1 MIISNLARPRNQA
14 DEKLTLPQL
23 VEALNLSS
31 RSTSGQSVTAETSRS
46 VATAYR
52 AINILSDDL
61 AKMPMQTFI
70 SREPGQVERV
80 RPSSFMENIA
90 WLLEISPNRW
100 MVPLIFKKMA
110 IQWLLTHGA
119 AYIWSPPRQAGQR
132 REMFCLAS
140 NRVAPLFDL
149 AGNLVYRVT
158 WRNGEI
164 DYLPDV
170 EILALL
176 INSTDGITGH
186 GVIEYARETLGRQ
199 LGAYETQGKFYA
211 QGLNPG
217 GIVYMPGDLS
227 KEARDKI
234 RETYGEAM
242 GGSQNAYRLAVMDA
256 KITKFE
262 TITMK
267 PVDAQFLESIAAT
280 DVQIA
285 NFFGMPLYKV
295 NSGKQSYE
303 LNEQQDLDYLKT
315 TLDPYLVQWEQA
327 AAVRWLSEAE
337 QNYTYFR
344 FNRDVILRT
353 DAKTRTTIHKDRILS
368 GQETPNEA
376 RQIEDMP
383 AYAGGDGHYI
393 PANMAMVGPDGALIG
408 GTKQSS
414 GNEQGGTQT

>member
-1 MIISNLARPRNQA
+1 MIIRNLVRNVTQP
-14 DEKLTLPQL
+14 EKMTLPQL
-23 VEALNLSS
+23 VEALNLNGM
-31 RSTSGQSVTAETSRS
+31 STSGQSVTAESSRS

-52 AINILSDDL
+52 AINILSDDV
-61 AKMPMQTFI
+61 AKMPLQTFI
-70 SREPGQVERV
+70 SRDPGQVERV

-110 IQWLLTHGA
+110 VQWLLTHGA

-140 NRVAPLFDL
+140 NRVTPLFDL

-158 WRNGEI
+158 WRNGQT

-170 EILALL
+170 EMLALL
-176 INSTDGITGH
+176 INSTDGITGN
-186 GVIEYARETLGRQ
+186 GVIGYARETLGRQ

-217 GIVYMPGDLS
+217 GIVYMPGELS
-227 KEARDKI
+227 REAREKI

-242 GGSQNAYRLAVMDA
+242 GGSSQAYRLAVMDA
-256 KITKFE
+256 KISKFE

-267 PVDAQFLESIAAT
+267 PVDAQFLESINAT
-280 DVQIA
+280 DIQIA
-285 NFFGMPLYKV
+285 NFFGMPSYKL
-295 NSGKQSYE
+295 NMGKQSYKS
-303 LNEQQDLDYLKT
+303 NEQQDLDYLKT

-327 AAVRWLSEAE
+327 AALRWLSEAE

-353 DAKTRTTIHKDRILS
+353 DAKTRTTILKDKILS
-368 GQETPNEA
+368 GQLTPNEG

-383 AYAGGDGHYI
+383 DYEGGDSHYI
-393 PANMAMVGPDGALIG
+393 PANMAMVGADGTLIG
-408 GTKQSS
+408 GTKSN
-414 GNEQGGTQT
+414 GTEQGGI